1 MIKFKQFILEKLDPK
16 KHDAGDYVKDFKKSK
31 APQFKGKSP
40 EKRRKMAIAAYLD
53 AKDKMDEGSESWAA
67 GYKRRV
73 VKTTKPEHKKKGY
86 NWRIKGKDRPEISIK
101 LYKSK
106 PDQAEFNRQMK
117 RVAGHEFG
125 GQI

>member
-53 AKDKMDEGSESWAA
+53 AKDKMNEGSESWAA

-125 GQI
+125 G

>member
-125 GQI
+125 G

>member
-106 PDQAEFNRQMK
+106 K
-117 RVAGHEFG
+117 
-125 GQI
+125 